1 MVIRFHV
8 SLSISGMTNTWHQVN
23 FNYPPYFYARRL
35 FLCIHYQNP
44 VREALIRS
52 NGCSDCQKLWKLCTI
67 WTFMKAVQSASF
79 RNSTTL
85 WSFLPLIEKSFWET
99 KLQTEYKYKKMKQM
113 FCLLHFLYLF
123 MGYCWITSSKQPLL
137 LTWFYISLFESFTFA
152 LTI

>member
-52 NGCSDCQKLWKLCTI
+52 NGCSDCQKLWKLWTI
-67 WTFMKAVQSASF
+67 WTFMKAVRSASF

-99 KLQTEYKYKKMKQM
+99 KLQTEYKYKKWSRC
-113 FCLLHFLYLF
+113 FVCFIFLYLF
-123 MGYCWITSSKQPLL
+123 MGYRWITSSKQPLL
-137 LTWFYISLFESFTFA
+137 LT
-152 LTI
+152 